1 MYYDVQLTFRNKK
14 KKLNSNIDQK
24 VQLEQSET

>member
-14 KKLNSNIDQK
+14 KMLNSNIDQK